1 MENQRRVLGP
11 RVDPAGTVAREG
23 HCGGTEGCRLQTR
36 PTAVLW
42 APTSKH
48 LQMGPLRPIPPCSE
62 PRPPSPGSQQ
72 QPHRGCSCSPLTHR
86 SGPGSLAV
94 IYRDRPPPPHTL
106 INTSD
111 TWLPARHPAVASIPL
126 RTRPQGL
133 AHVVPAFPILPP
145 SVSLLQ
151 ARGPPGSSSLQ
162 SPYPCC
168 SLDPE

>member
-48 LQMGPLRPIPPCSE
+48 LQMGPLRPIPPCSK

-72 QPHRGCSCSPLTHR
+72 QPHSGCSCSPLTHR

-94 IYRDRPPPPHTL
+94 IYRDPPSTHTL